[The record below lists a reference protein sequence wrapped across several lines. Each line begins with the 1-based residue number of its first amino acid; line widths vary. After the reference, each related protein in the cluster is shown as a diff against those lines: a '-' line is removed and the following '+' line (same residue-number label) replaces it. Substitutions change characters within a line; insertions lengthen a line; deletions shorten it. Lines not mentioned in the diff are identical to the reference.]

1 MRVWDG
7 DLTDKNMAIQ
17 LLIIVDHKADWARD
31 YYREMIKTGLQNL
44 HRDPFSALKCI
55 DSQKTDILSKVNT
68 RTSDTKM
75 DFSCRKLGTSEN
87 EIQCSASYSIPA
99 SIPGYQSYHSLSGYQ
114 PSLPLTGASSPS
126 HPPPPINDNLYPP
139 VGNPYLGVPQS
150 AHQLQ
155 QFQSING
162 IFLPGSSPLPI
173 APQTAQQS
181 QPPYVC
187 HNFPSAGIQNFGA
200 SQAVQQW
207 QPEIHPTTRWQLDL
221 PGGERPIRKRRL
233 EADGMT
239 RSEQGVKRQK
249 CDANPEG

>member
-1 MRVWDG
+1 
-7 DLTDKNMAIQ
+7 MAIQ

-44 HRDPFSALKCI
+44 DKYLPSALQCI
-55 DSQKTDILSKVNT
+55 DSKKTDILSKVNT
-68 RTSDTKM
+68 RTFDTKM
-75 DFSCRKLGTSEN
+75 EF

-99 SIPGYQSYHSLSGYQ
+99 STPGYQSYHSLSGYQ
-114 PSLPLTGASSPS
+114 PSLPLTGASWPS

-139 VGNPYLGVPQS
+139 AGIPYLGVPQS

-187 HNFPSAGIQNFGA
+187 HNFPSAGNQNFGA

-207 QPEIHPTTRWQLDL
+207 QPEIHPTTGWQLDL
-221 PGGERPIRKRRL
+221 PGGESPIRKRRL

-239 RSEQGVKRQK
+239 RSEQGVKRRK